1 MKLTI
6 KVRSKIKVS
15 GASKN
20 PRKFYSVKK
29 KELLLILLLF
39 SKAIALVIPL
49 YIYAF
54 FISRTINTMHSF
66 IG

>member
-20 PRKFYSVKK
+20 PRKFYSVTKE
-29 KELLLILLLF
+29 ELLLILLLF

-54 FISRTINTMHSF
+54 IT
-66 IG
+66 